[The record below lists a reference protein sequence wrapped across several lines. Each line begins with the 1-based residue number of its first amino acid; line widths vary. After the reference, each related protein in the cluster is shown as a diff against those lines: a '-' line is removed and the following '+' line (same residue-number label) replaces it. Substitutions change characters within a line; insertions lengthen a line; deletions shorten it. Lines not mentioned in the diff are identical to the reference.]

1 MNEQLLLVGE
11 DQFFHS
17 REIFENHNI
26 IHVGST
32 SEALSLIDRFDFGA
46 IVARDGSEVLKEVR
60 GQGKHTPFL
69 NITHSEAV
77 SDCCGGHMA
86 PEASD
91 TEKCELLGQL
101 MKRNH
106 QTDCC

>member
-1 MNEQLLLVGE
+1 MNDQLLLVGE

-17 REIFENHNI
+17 RELHESHNI
-26 IHVGST
+26 VHVRS
-32 SEALSLIDRFDFGA
+32 SEEAISLLENFDFHA
-46 IVARDGSEVLKEVR
+46 IIATEGQEILKEVR

-69 NITHSEAV
+69 NISHAEAV
-77 SDCCGGHMA
+77 SDCCGGHLR

-91 TEKCELLGQL
+91 SEKTVALGQL

>member
-1 MNEQLLLVGE
+1 MNDQLLLVGE

-26 IHVGST
+26 IHVDST
-32 SEALSLIDRFDFGA
+32 NEALSLIDTFDFSA
-46 IVARDGSEVLKEVR
+46 IVARDGSEILKEVR
-60 GQGKHTPFL
+60 AQGKHTPFL

-86 PEASD
+86 PEA
-91 TEKCELLGQL
+91 TIAEKSAVLGQL

-106 QTDCC
+106 QTDC